1 MGMSFGAFDVVFDG
15 RGAIAAAGVRV
26 AALAGLAAGA
36 LVGRPLSE
44 LFRGPALQLAFGV
57 VGPLELKVAGKA
69 AIAGSGVRVADGEG
83 FILTF
88 LPDLAVGVAAPAATK
103 LHDPEPRLATE
114 VVREVNDGLTGILG
128 FAGLAQLAPTPHR
141 RKYCLEQVAIQAER
155 VRRLVGALDPAAS
168 QPTALTG
175 PVDLAVEVPR
185 ALAGT
190 RLALE
195 QHGVAFELQTPA
207 AAWARCDGRLV
218 ADLVVTLA
226 LRATTDKRREY
237 QANEVTVS
245 VEPAGGQVRVVLL
258 LTGAD
263 NPSSLMREEF
273 GQGEVPATLGTSEA
287 ELRAGLTA
295 LVRQGGSFE
304 VIRDPELESV
314 RLVVSVPSSAEGKK
328 RDELR
333 TPVPL
338 EILAIDDDAV
348 LGELY
353 PELLAVTGHNV
364 VTVRSIEAAREML
377 RAQRFDAVLSEF
389 TLRDGLLPEL
399 WATAAEAHPELKSR
413 LIVVTRDPRHPRLIE
428 WLRESQAPVLA
439 KPFQFHALVD
449 QVALLST

>member
-15 RGAIAAAGVRV
+15 RGAIVAVGAKV
-26 AALAGLAAGA
+26 AALAGAAAGA
-36 LVGRPLSE
+36 FVGRPLSE
-44 LFRGPALQLAFGV
+44 LFRGPALQLGFGA
-57 VGPLELKVAGKA
+57 VGPLELKGVGKA
-69 AIAGSGVRVADGEG
+69 STAGSGVRVAGDGGEG
-83 FILTF
+83 GILTF
-88 LPDLAVGVAAPAATK
+88 LPEGGAVTGSR
-103 LHDPEPRLATE
+103 LRDPEPRLATE

-155 VRRLVGALDPAAS
+155 VRRLVGALDPAAG

-195 QHGVAFELQTPA
+195 QHGVAFELVTSA
-207 AAWARCDGRLV
+207 SAWARCDGRLV
-218 ADLVVTLA
+218 ADLVVALA

-245 VEPAGGQVRVVLL
+245 VESVAGQVRVVLL

-263 NPSSLMREEF
+263 NPSSLLREEF
-273 GQGEVPATLGTSEA
+273 GQGEAPATLGTSEA
-287 ELRAGLTA
+287 ELRAGLMA
-295 LVRQGGSFE
+295 LARQGGSFE

-314 RLVVSVPSSAEGKK
+314 RLVVSVPSSAEGRK

-364 VTVRSIEAAREML
+364 VTVRSLEAAREVL
-377 RAQRFDAVLSEF
+377 RAQRFDAVVSEF

>member
-15 RGAIAAAGVRV
+15 RGAIVAVGVRV
-26 AALAGLAAGA
+26 AALAGAAPSA
-36 LVGRPLSE
+36 LVGRPLAE
-44 LFRGPALQLAFGV
+44 LFRGPALQLPFGV
-57 VGPLELKVAGKA
+57 VGPLEIKGPGKA
-69 AIAGSGVRVADGEG
+69 TSAGSGVRVADGEG
-83 FILTF
+83 GVVTF
-88 LPDLAVGVAAPAATK
+88 LPEGGASAGPRLR
-103 LHDPEPRLATE
+103 DPEPRLATE

-155 VRRLVGALDPAAS
+155 VRRLVGALDPAAG
-168 QPTALTG
+168 QATALTG

-195 QHGVAFELQTPA
+195 QHGVAFELVTSA

-218 ADLVVTLA
+218 ADLVVALA

-245 VEPAGGQVRVVLL
+245 VEAVGGQVRVVLL

-263 NPSSLMREEF
+263 NPSSLLREEF
-273 GQGEVPATLGTSEA
+273 GQGEAPATLGTSEA
-287 ELRAGLTA
+287 ELRAGLMA
-295 LVRQGGSFE
+295 LARQGGSFE

-314 RLVVSVPSSAEGKK
+314 RLVVGVPSAPEGRK

-364 VTVRSIEAAREML
+364 VTVRSLEAAREVL

-439 KPFQFHALVD
+439 KPFQFHTLVD

>member
-15 RGAIAAAGVRV
+15 RGAIVAVGARV
-26 AALAGLAAGA
+26 AALSGAAAGA
-36 LVGRPLSE
+36 LVGRPLTE
-44 LFRGPALQLAFGV
+44 LFRGSALQLGFGV
-57 VGPLELKVAGKA
+57 VGPVELKGVGRSSTT
-69 AIAGSGVRVADGEG
+69 GSAVRIADGEG
-83 FILTF
+83 GVLTF
-88 LPDLAVGVAAPAATK
+88 LPDAAVPVVSRPR
-103 LHDPEPRLATE
+103 DPEPRLATE

-155 VRRLVGALDPAAS
+155 VRRLVGALDPAAG

-175 PVDLAVEVPR
+175 PVDLALEVPR

-195 QHGVAFELQTPA
+195 QHGVAFELVTSSS
-207 AAWARCDGRLV
+207 AWARCDGRLV
-218 ADLVVTLA
+218 ADLVVALA

-245 VEPAGGQVRVVLL
+245 VESAGGQVRVVLL

-263 NPSSLMREEF
+263 NPSSLLREEF
-273 GQGEVPATLGTSEA
+273 GQGEPPATLGTSEA
-287 ELRAGLTA
+287 ELRAGLMA
-295 LVRQGGSFE
+295 LARQGGGFE

-314 RLVVSVPSSAEGKK
+314 RLVVSVPGSAEGRK

-364 VTVRSIEAAREML
+364 VTVRSLEAAREVL

>member
-15 RGAIAAAGVRV
+15 RGAIVAAGVRV
-26 AALAGLAAGA
+26 AALAGAAPAA
-36 LVGRPLSE
+36 LVGRPLAE

-57 VGPLELKVAGKA
+57 VGPLELRGPGKA
-69 AIAGSGVRVADGEG
+69 ACSGSGVRVADGEG
-83 FILTF
+83 GVLTF
-88 LPDLAVGVAAPAATK
+88 LPESGAPAGPR
-103 LHDPEPRLATE
+103 LRDPEPRLATE

-155 VRRLVGALDPAAS
+155 VRRLVGALDPAAG

-195 QHGVAFELQTPA
+195 QHGVAFELMTSA

-218 ADLVVTLA
+218 ADLVVALA

-245 VEPAGGQVRVVLL
+245 VEAVGGQVRVVLL

-263 NPSSLMREEF
+263 NPSSLLREEF
-273 GQGEVPATLGTSEA
+273 GQGEAPATLGTSEA
-287 ELRAGLTA
+287 ELRAGLMA
-295 LVRQGGSFE
+295 LARQGGSFE

-314 RLVVSVPSSAEGKK
+314 RLVVGVPSAPEGRK

-364 VTVRSIEAAREML
+364 VTVRSIEAAREVL

>member
-15 RGAIAAAGVRV
+15 RGAIVAVGARV
-26 AALAGLAAGA
+26 AAMAGA
-36 LVGRPLSE
+36 APAVLVGRPLSE
-44 LFRGPALQLAFGV
+44 LFRGAALQLGFGV
-57 VGPLELKVAGKA
+57 VGPLELKGQGKA
-69 AIAGSGVRVADGEG
+69 VTAGTGVRVAGAEGEG
-83 FILTF
+83 VLTF
-88 LPDLAVGVAAPAATK
+88 LPEVVGPVVRGRE
-103 LHDPEPRLATE
+103 PEPRLATE

-155 VRRLVGALDPAAS
+155 VRRLVGAIDPAAG
-168 QPTALTG
+168 QATALSG

-195 QHGVAFELQTPA
+195 QHGVAFELVTSA

-218 ADLVVTLA
+218 GDLVVALA

-237 QANEVTVS
+237 QANEVTVT
-245 VEPAGGQVRVVLL
+245 VEPAGGLVRVVVL

-263 NPSSLMREEF
+263 NPSSLLREEF
-273 GQGEVPATLGTSEA
+273 GLGEPPATLGTSEA

-295 LVRQGGSFE
+295 LARQGGTFE

-314 RLVVSVPSSAEGKK
+314 RLVVGLPASAEGKK

-364 VTVRSIEAAREML
+364 VTVRSIEAAREVL
-377 RAQRFDAVLSEF
+377 RAQRFDAVVSEF

-428 WLRESQAPVLA
+428 WLKESQAPVLA